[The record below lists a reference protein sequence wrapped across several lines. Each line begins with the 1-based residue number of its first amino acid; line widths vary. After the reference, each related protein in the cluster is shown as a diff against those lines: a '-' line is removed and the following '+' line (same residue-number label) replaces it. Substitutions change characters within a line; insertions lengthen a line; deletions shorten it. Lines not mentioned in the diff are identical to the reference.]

1 MKKFTKI
8 MLAILASCAVSSCSS
23 TDENQAIEKTVAA
36 VKYSQSWDSLAKHEA
51 APKWYQDAKLGIY
64 LHWGVYSVP
73 AFGTE
78 WYPRNMH
85 FKHRKEYKHHIEKY
99 GELND
104 FGYHDFVPQF
114 KGEHFDPQA
123 WAKLFKKAG
132 AKFAGPVTEHHDG
145 FAMWDSELTPWNAMD
160 KGPKVDVTGE
170 LKKAI
175 TAEGMKFITTFHHSK
190 NLQRYSPINKK
201 TANKPGE
208 RFGGTHYPYF
218 ENTPPA
224 TTDAELALLYG
235 NIPEDEWNEKI
246 WFGKLKEVI
255 DNYQPDI
262 IWFDSWL
269 HLVPAEYRQKFAAY
283 YLNEADKLGKEV
295 VIIRKQNDL
304 PLSFTIDD
312 LEKSRKN
319 HIGEQPWMTDE
330 TISKGSWSY
339 TENLRVKKAQDV
351 LHVLIDVVSKN
362 GTMLLNVSPKA
373 NGIIPENQQAVLLK
387 MGAWLENYGEAIY
400 GTRPWY
406 TFGEGPTKEPE
417 GHFKNHREFAKVKY
431 TNQDIRYTAKGNTI
445 YATFLGTPT
454 GKQILAAFAKA
465 ELSMALTEKA
475 QIAKNIDIVS
485 VTALGSDEKI
495 MWSLTKSGLTIT
507 PPSQLVDTMAT
518 VFKIEL
524 AG

>member
-1 MKKFTKI
+1 MKAPLKTI
-8 MLAILASCAVSSCSS
+8 MSTLLCCAVSSCSTFNEQKVES
-23 TDENQAIEKTVAA
+23 QQVSKVNSISA
-36 VKYSQSWDSLAKHEA
+36 YSANWQSLAKHEA
-51 APKWYQDAKLGIY
+51 APQWYQDAKLGIY

-73 AFGTE
+73 AFGSE

-85 FKHRKEYKHHIEKY
+85 FKGRKENKHHLKTY

-104 FGYHDFVPQF
+104 FGYHDFVPMF
-114 KGEHFDPQA
+114 KGEHFNATA
-123 WAKLFKKAG
+123 WAALFKKAG

-160 KGPKVDVTGE
+160 RGPKVDVTGE

-175 TAEGMKFITTFHHSK
+175 TAEGMKFIATFHHSK
-190 NLQRYSPINKK
+190 NLQRYNSINKK
-201 TANKPGE
+201 TKNKPIE
-208 RFGGTHYPYF
+208 RFGGTHYPYY

-224 TTDAELALLYG
+224 SADPELALLYG
-235 NIPEDEWNEKI
+235 NIAEEEWNEKI

-269 HLVPAEYRQKFAAY
+269 HLVPEEYRKKFTAY
-283 YLNEADKLGKEV
+283 YLNEAKKLNKEV
-295 VIIRKQNDL
+295 VIVRKQNDL
-304 PLSFTIDD
+304 PLSFSVDD

-319 HIGEQPWMTDE
+319 HIGAQPWMTDE

-339 TENLRVKKAQDV
+339 TENLRVKKAKDV

-373 NGIIPENQQAVLLK
+373 NGIIPQNQQAVLLK
-387 MGAWLENYGEAIY
+387 MGDWLNKYGEAIY
-400 GTRPWY
+400 ATRPWY
-406 TFGEGPTKEPE
+406 IFGEGPTKEPE

-431 TNQDIRYTAKGNTI
+431 NAHDIRYTSKENTI
-445 YATFLGTPT
+445 YATFLGSPT
-454 GKQILAAFAKA
+454 GKQTLAAFAIDK
-465 ELSMALTEKA
+465 L
-475 QIAKNIDIVS
+475 AKNIDIAN
-485 VTALGSDEKI
+485 VTALGTDKKI
-495 MWSLTKSGLTIT
+495 AWSLTDSGLTIT
-507 PPSQLVDTMAT
+507 SPSQPIDTMAT

-524 AG
+524 VN